1 MIQDELD
8 VTVETWDSHKI
19 RPSRNDNVPHG
30 RPNVMFMLPSLYGSD
45 DYINR
50 VSLNDLSVCR
60 NISVYRSSVACDS
73 DVFKLCTLLQAHH
86 GLNFPKDGYEA
97 CTLYVKLKELILNTL

>member
-8 VTVETWDSHKI
+8 ATVETWDSHKI

-86 GLNFPKDGYEA
+86 G
-97 CTLYVKLKELILNTL
+97 

>member
-8 VTVETWDSHKI
+8 ATVETWDSHKI

-50 VSLNDLSVCR
+50 VCR
-60 NISVYRSSVACDS
+60 NISVYRSSVTCDS